1 MATPESEH
9 DTERSDREVT
19 KRARLE
25 HPSGVL
31 HLTRHEAV
39 PILLDALLDWPTDR
53 EFTVTEF
60 AEHAGLVRQTV
71 SKHID
76 LLVEVGLVERL
87 EDTNPQR
94 YRIDDGP
101 ATRELFAFNSAL
113 SAPE

>member
-1 MATPESEH
+1 MATH
-9 DTERSDREVT
+9 DSDPDPERSDREAT
-19 KRARLE
+19 KQARLE

-39 PILLDALLDWPTDR
+39 PVLLDALLDWPTDR

-60 AEHAGLVRQTV
+60 ADHAGLVRQTV
-71 SKHID
+71 SKHVD

-87 EDTNPQR
+87 DETNPQR

-113 SAPE
+113 NAPE